1 MLPSQTNEII
11 LQTKSIRV
19 ISFGIRHFFF
29 FKFELSHAQNA
40 HSPTPPTYINP
51 SLLQYFM
58 TFIRKT
64 IVMILLEDLQISPKK
79 KIIKTLEIPET
90 LLILF

>member
-1 MLPSQTNEII
+1 LESDIFFFKNMSNI
-11 LQTKSIRV
+11 V
-19 ISFGIRHFFF
+19 FFF

-40 HSPTPPTYINP
+40 HTPPTCIHP
-51 SLLQYFM
+51 TLLQYFM

-64 IVMILLEDLQISPKK
+64 IVMILLEDLQISQKK
-79 KIIKTLEIPET
+79 KILKTLEIPEN